1 MESTLVNIEVHPSFL
16 KFLEICQAINFGKV
30 KELSIQDGL
39 PVFVEYII
47 ETELDGVVV
56 IRKKLV

>member
-1 MESTLVNIEVHPSFL
+1 MEAAVGLNVHPAFL
-16 KFLEICQAINFGKV
+16 KFMAICRVINFGDI
-30 KELSIQDGL
+30 KELKIQDGL